1 MRKLV
6 HRQRIKNAMESA
18 AVSQGDIAEK
28 TGKSQTTVSM
38 VVRDIYIFPIPDET
52 IGLIQS
58 AINQAVGWDVFAKD
72 GTGARDGLSTM
83 EGAGEGE
90 EGSGAS
96 RVASSPDAPN
106 TREA

>member
-1 MRKLV
+1 MRKLI
-6 HRQRIKNAMESA
+6 HRQKIKNAMELVN
-18 AVSQGDIAEK
+18 VSQGDIATK

-58 AINQAVGWDVFAKD
+58 TINQAVGWDVFAKD
-72 GTGARDGLSTM
+72 GTEAKDGPSTK

-96 RVASSPDAPN
+96 RVASSPDASN
-106 TREA
+106 AKGA